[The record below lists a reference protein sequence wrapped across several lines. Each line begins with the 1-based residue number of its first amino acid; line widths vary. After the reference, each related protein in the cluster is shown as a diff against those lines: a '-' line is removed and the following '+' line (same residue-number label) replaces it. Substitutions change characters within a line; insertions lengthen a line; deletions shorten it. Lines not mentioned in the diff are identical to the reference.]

1 MTTVSVILCS
11 HNRAAHLKE
20 TLASLRTTDVPAG
33 WTVEVL
39 LVDNASTDDTPAVMR
54 AFEHPQAAVR
64 VLQEKNRGLSHAR
77 NCGVRAARGR
87 VLLFTDDDVRLP
99 DGWMEGMA
107 TPILE
112 GTADAV
118 AGGVELSAASQRA
131 WMTAHHRDLL
141 ASTERIDPACPERM
155 VGANMAVSA
164 RVFEVV
170 PGFDPALGPGRLGL
184 GGETLFSLQL
194 RAAGFQIASAF
205 EVAVRHC
212 PEATRMS
219 REAWKEAAAQSGRAG
234 AYRSYHWAHRH
245 YALPVLLAGWLYQR
259 CRLGWYQGVQ
269 ALWGGPSS
277 PMPTRE
283 LLLRRRVHRVRQ
295 HLREYGKPAKHDPHA
310 LSTKA
315 RRSPVLTP
323 DAEAE

>member
-1 MTTVSVILCS
+1 VTTVSVILCS

-33 WTVEVL
+33 WTVEIL

-54 AFEHPQAAVR
+54 AFEHPRAAVR
-64 VLQEKNRGLSHAR
+64 VLQEKSRGLSHAR

-87 VLLFTDDDVRLP
+87 VLLFTDDDVRVP
-99 DGWMEGMA
+99 EGWIEGMA

-112 GTADAV
+112 ESADAV

-131 WMTAHHRDLL
+131 WMTVRHRDLL
-141 ASTERIDPACPERM
+141 ASTERIDPECPERM

-164 RVFEVV
+164 RVFEAV

-194 RAAGFQIASAF
+194 RAAGFRIVSAF

-212 PEATRMS
+212 PE
-219 REAWKEAAAQSGRAG
+219 
-234 AYRSYHWAHRH
+234 
-245 YALPVLLAGWLYQR
+245 
-259 CRLGWYQGVQ
+259 RLG
-269 ALWGGPSS
+269 
-277 PMPTRE
+277 
-283 LLLRRRVHRVRQ
+283 
-295 HLREYGKPAKHDPHA
+295 
-310 LSTKA
+310 
-315 RRSPVLTP
+315 
-323 DAEAE
+323 